1 MFLEGGLLR
10 CVSLLRSVWS
20 RLAAVANDGS
30 SGHNM
35 KRSSNMEIRRVPV
48 SKLNPAA
55 YNPRKNLQPGDP
67 EYKKLARSLDK
78 FGCVEP
84 IVWNEYTGNVVGG
97 HQRLKVLVAAGET
110 ELDVSVV
117 NLSDADE
124 KALNIALNK
133 IAGEWDTTALTE
145 LLQELSAD
153 SSIDETLTGFD
164 RGELDNLLADLE
176 GRTQEAAPSGVDP
189 YVDGFFESGV
199 QTKEPQKA
207 PNPGEGEG
215 ISADSQWSVIISDL
229 TAEDMETLTAFLD
242 SEGFAYRT
250 QIGGVV

>member
-1 MFLEGGLLR
+1 
-10 CVSLLRSVWS
+10 
-20 RLAAVANDGS
+20 
-30 SGHNM
+30 
-35 KRSSNMEIRRVPV
+35 MEIRRVPV

-55 YNPRKNLQPGDP
+55 YNPRKDLQPGDD
-67 EYKKLARSLDK
+67 EYQKLARSLDK

-84 IVWNEYTGNVVGG
+84 VVWNERTGNVVGG
-97 HQRLKVLVAAGET
+97 HQRLKILLAAGET

-133 IAGEWDTTALTE
+133 IAGEWDTAALTE

-153 SSIDETLTGFD
+153 SGIDETLTGFD

-176 GRTQEAAPSGVDP
+176 GGAQGLEPAGVDP

-199 QTKEPQKA
+199 QTKEPAEPEA
-207 PNPGEGEG
+207 PADGEEARE
-215 ISADSQWSVIISDL
+215 ADSWNVTVCGLS
-229 TAEDMETLTAFLD
+229 AESLETLTAYLED
-242 SEGFAYRT
+242 EGFTYSME
-250 QIGGVV
+250 QIGGAA

>member
-1 MFLEGGLLR
+1 
-10 CVSLLRSVWS
+10 
-20 RLAAVANDGS
+20 
-30 SGHNM
+30 
-35 KRSSNMEIRRVPV
+35 MEIRRVPV

-55 YNPRKNLQPGDP
+55 YNPRKDLQPGDA
-67 EYKKLARSLDK
+67 EYQKLARSLEQ

-84 IVWNEYTGNVVGG
+84 VVWNERTGNVVGG
-97 HQRLKVLVAAGET
+97 HQRLKILLAAGET

-133 IAGEWDTTALTE
+133 IEGEWDTAALTE

-164 RGELDNLLADLE
+164 GRELDNLLADLE
-176 GRTQEAAPSGVDP
+176 GRTQGLDSAGIDP

-199 QTKEPQKA
+199 QTKEPAEPQA
-207 PNPGEGEG
+207 PADGEEAQGAHSWNIIVSG
-215 ISADSQWSVIISDL
+215 LSSDSL
-229 TAEDMETLTAFLD
+229 ETLKAYLED
-242 SEGFAYRT
+242 EGFTYRVEQT
-250 QIGGVV
+250 GGVA

>member
-1 MFLEGGLLR
+1 
-10 CVSLLRSVWS
+10 
-20 RLAAVANDGS
+20 
-30 SGHNM
+30 
-35 KRSSNMEIRRVPV
+35 MEIRRVPV

-84 IVWNEYTGNVVGG
+84 IVWNERTGNVVGG
-97 HQRLKVLVAAGET
+97 HQRLKVLIAAGET

-176 GRTQEAAPSGVDP
+176 GRTQGAAPSGVDP

-199 QTKEPQKA
+199 QTKEPQEA
-207 PNPGEGEG
+207 PSPGEGEG
-215 ISADSQWSVIISDL
+215 GSADSRWSVIVGDL
-229 TAEDMETLTAFLD
+229 TAEDMETLTALLD
-242 SEGFAYRT
+242 DEGYTYRT
-250 QIGGVV
+250 EQIGGAA

>member
-1 MFLEGGLLR
+1 
-10 CVSLLRSVWS
+10 
-20 RLAAVANDGS
+20 
-30 SGHNM
+30 
-35 KRSSNMEIRRVPV
+35 MEIRRVPV

-55 YNPRKNLQPGDP
+55 YNPRKDLQPGDD
-67 EYKKLARSLDK
+67 EYQKLARSLDK

-84 IVWNEYTGNVVGG
+84 VVWNERTGNVVGG
-97 HQRLKVLVAAGET
+97 HQRLKILLAAGET

-133 IAGEWDTTALTE
+133 IAGEWDTAALTE

-153 SSIDETLTGFD
+153 SGIDETLTGFD

-176 GRTQEAAPSGVDP
+176 GRAQGLEPSGVDP

-199 QTKEPQKA
+199 QTKEPAEPEA
-207 PNPGEGEG
+207 PADGEEARE
-215 ISADSQWSVIISDL
+215 ADSWFVTVCGLS
-229 TAEDMETLTAFLD
+229 AESLESLSAYLEDVGFTYSME
-242 SEGFAYRT
+242 
-250 QIGGVV
+250 QIGGAA

>member
-1 MFLEGGLLR
+1 
-10 CVSLLRSVWS
+10 
-20 RLAAVANDGS
+20 
-30 SGHNM
+30 
-35 KRSSNMEIRRVPV
+35 MEIRRVPV
-48 SKLNPAA
+48 SKRNPAA
-55 YNPRKNLQPGDP
+55 YNPRKDLQPGDA
-67 EYKKLARSLDK
+67 EYQKLARSLDK

-84 IVWNEYTGNVVGG
+84 VVWNERTGNVVGG
-97 HQRLKVLVAAGET
+97 HQRLKILLAAGET

-133 IAGEWDTTALTE
+133 IAGEWDTAALTE

-176 GRTQEAAPSGVDP
+176 GRAQGLEPAGVDP

-199 QTKEPQKA
+199 QTKEPAEPEPPAGGEKA
-207 PNPGEGEG
+207 QG
-215 ISADSQWSVIISDL
+215 ADSWNVTVCGLSSESL
-229 TAEDMETLTAFLD
+229 ETLTAYLED
-242 SEGFAYRT
+242 EGFTYRT
-250 QIGGVV
+250 EQIGGAA

>member
-1 MFLEGGLLR
+1 
-10 CVSLLRSVWS
+10 
-20 RLAAVANDGS
+20 
-30 SGHNM
+30 
-35 KRSSNMEIRRVPV
+35 MEIRRVPV

-55 YNPRKNLQPGDP
+55 YNPRKDLQPGDP
-67 EYKKLARSLDK
+67 EYQKLARSLDK

-84 IVWNEYTGNVVGG
+84 VVWNERTGNVVGG
-97 HQRLKVLVAAGET
+97 HQRLKILLAAGET

-117 NLSDADE
+117 NLSEADE

-164 RGELDNLLADLE
+164 PGELDNLLADLA
-176 GRTQEAAPSGVDP
+176 GRTQGGTPSGIDP

-199 QTKEPQKA
+199 QTKESQETPSPA
-207 PNPGEGEG
+207 EGEG
-215 ISADSQWSVIISDL
+215 ASADSRWNVIISDL
-229 TAEDMETLTAFLD
+229 TAEDMETLTALLD
-242 SEGFAYRT
+242 DEGYTYRT
-250 QIGGVV
+250 EQIGGAA

>member
-1 MFLEGGLLR
+1 
-10 CVSLLRSVWS
+10 
-20 RLAAVANDGS
+20 
-30 SGHNM
+30 
-35 KRSSNMEIRRVPV
+35 MEIRRVPV

-55 YNPRKNLQPGDP
+55 YNPRKDLQPGDA
-67 EYKKLARSLDK
+67 EYQKLARSLDQ

-84 IVWNEYTGNVVGG
+84 VVWNERTGNVVGG
-97 HQRLKVLVAAGET
+97 HQRLKILLAAGET

-133 IAGEWDTTALTE
+133 IAGEWDRAALTE

-164 RGELDNLLADLE
+164 RGELDSLLADL
-176 GRTQEAAPSGVDP
+176 GNRTQGLETAGLNS

-199 QTKEPQKA
+199 QAKEQAEPEVPA
-207 PNPGEGEG
+207 DGEEAQEADIWNVTVCGL
-215 ISADSQWSVIISDL
+215 SAESL
-229 TAEDMETLTAFLD
+229 ETLTAYLED
-242 SEGFAYRT
+242 EGFTYRAEQT
-250 QIGGVV
+250 GGVA